1 MRLAQEVNAFGNEV
15 WDRGQ
20 HRMKV
25 SERMKGEE
33 KRGKRKCHSV
43 RLIKQREETSVLYL
57 YSLLS
62 LIEGKKRTEFK
73 KTKTR
78 QTEIQGQ
85 GEKKKHS

>member
-1 MRLAQEVNAFGNEV
+1 MSQ
-15 WDRGQ
+15 
-20 HRMKV
+20 
-25 SERMKGEE
+25 
-33 KRGKRKCHSV
+33 CP
-43 RLIKQREETSVLYL
+43 RLIKQREETSVLYFN
-57 YSLLS
+57 SLLS